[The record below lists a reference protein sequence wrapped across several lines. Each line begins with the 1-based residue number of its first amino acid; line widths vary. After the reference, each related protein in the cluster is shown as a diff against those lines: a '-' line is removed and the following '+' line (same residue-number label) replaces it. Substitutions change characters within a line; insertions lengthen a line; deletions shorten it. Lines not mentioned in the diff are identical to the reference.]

1 MVLRFSLFS
10 FYIWLMEIRCKYFT
24 DLSLVE
30 LYNIWD
36 IRDEVFLEEQKCD
49 EKETD
54 FKDLECYHL
63 MFWDGDILVAYA
75 RLLRPGLSYTEASI
89 GRIACRQSYRGNGF
103 GKQLV
108 QAAIDQT
115 EKLFGKSLI
124 KISAQYYLKR
134 FYESFG
140 FAQTSE
146 IYLETGIEHVKMVRG

>member
-1 MVLRFSLFS
+1 
-10 FYIWLMEIRCKYFT
+10 MEIRCKYFT

-30 LYNIWD
+30 LYHIWD

-54 FKDLECYHL
+54 FKDLECFHL

-75 RLLRPGLSYTEASI
+75 RLLRPGLSYPEMSI
-89 GRIACRQSYRGNGF
+89 GRIACRLAYRGNGF

-108 QAAIDQT
+108 QTAID
-115 EKLFGKSLI
+115 EARKLFGKGAI

-134 FYESFG
+134 FYESLG
-140 FAQTSE
+140 FQKISD
-146 IYLETGIEHVKMVRG
+146 IYLESGIEHIKMLCE